1 MSTLR
6 STSRT
11 YRSWQGTSNGL
22 TAQGLGAALALAI
35 GVLGYGQTE
44 TGDFRRSS
52 SVSPYYSNGWGLN
65 PQNHRYQPE
74 SHSQVNSTNVSKL
87 KLKWV
92 HGLST
97 YAPRSYPLVSNDA
110 VYIGDG
116 ARGLVAL
123 DRETGQTLWTTAPLE
138 HPVSTSV
145 SYHTSGERTVLVFA
159 TNQGGVRA
167 VDASDGK
174 QVWHTIVDFEP
185 TTGYTGSPLI
195 YGDSVYVPLSTWE
208 IGLGLMPFFGCCQTS
223 GGMAAL
229 DVHTGDLRWLRPT
242 IDEPARPVGRAI
254 LAIRRF
260 APSGAAVWSAPTYD
274 ADRGSLYFGTGQNFS
289 LPASKTSDA
298 IFSVDASTGDVR
310 WVTQLTENDAY
321 NLACDISPRH
331 PNCPDPPGPD
341 VDFGAPP
348 ILVQRGGSPDILLAG
363 QKSSDVFALDPN
375 DGSVLWSSNL
385 GRGGLLG
392 GVHFGMAVNVDLG
405 LLYVPI
411 SDIGTDLVRLRLPA
425 SPGLHAV
432 NIDSGD
438 VAWSATREP
447 ECAERHC
454 WPGISAAVTATND
467 IVFAAGMDG
476 VLLAYHAESGELL
489 WSYDAIREYDTVNG
503 ETANGGCFDSHG
515 IMVAGSMVLVSS
527 GYGNFGQ
534 RGGNAFLV
542 FELSDE

>member
-1 MSTLR
+1 MNKLR
-6 STSRT
+6 SSTRT

-22 TAQGLGAALALAI
+22 TVQGLGAVLALAVA
-35 GVLGYGQTE
+35 VLGYGQTE
-44 TGDFRRSS
+44 RGVFHSAS
-52 SVSPYYSNGWGLN
+52 SVSPYYSTSWGLN
-65 PQNHRYQPE
+65 PQNHRYQPK
-74 SHSQVNSTNVSKL
+74 SHSQVRSSNVSKL

-92 HGLST
+92 YGLST
-97 YAPRSYPLVSNDA
+97 YAPRSYPLVSNDT

-123 DRETGQTLWTTAPLE
+123 DKETGQTLWTSAPME
-138 HPVSTSV
+138 HPVSTAISF
-145 SYHTSGERTVLVFA
+145 HTSDERTVLVFA
-159 TNQGGVRA
+159 TNQGGLYA
-167 VDASDGK
+167 VDASDGER
-174 QVWHTIVDFEP
+174 VWHTTIDFEP

-195 YGDSVYVPLSTWE
+195 YEDSVYVPLSTWE

-229 DVHTGDLRWLRPT
+229 DVHSGDLRWLRPT
-242 IDEPARPVGRAI
+242 IDEPARPVGRTI

-274 ADRGSLYFGTGQNFS
+274 VDRGSLYFGTGQNFS

-348 ILVQRGGSPDILLAG
+348 ILVQRDGLPDILLAG
-363 QKSSDVFALDPN
+363 QKSSDVFALDPDN
-375 DGSVLWSSNL
+375 GSVLWSRNL

-405 LLYVPI
+405 LVYVPI
-411 SDIGTDLVRLRLPA
+411 SDIVTDLVRSRLPA
-425 SPGLHAV
+425 NPGVHAV
-432 NIDSGD
+432 NIDTGD

-476 VLLAYHAESGELL
+476 VLLAYHAESGEQL
-489 WSYDAIREYDTVNG
+489 WSYDAVRQYDTVNG

-515 IMVAGSMVLVSS
+515 IMVAGSMMLVSS